1 MRFEGIVKSWN
12 DERAFGFI
20 EPLHGGQE
28 IFIHITALPP
38 RSGRPPL
45 NQRISFE
52 VERNRDGKKRAARAQ
67 LIRAPV
73 ATPVRPRRGTAG
85 WGGASLFA
93 VPAFVA
99 MYLVIAIVWRMPYAV
114 AVAYVTL
121 SILCFA
127 VYAAD
132 KSAARSGGWRTR
144 EDTLLVMGLLGGWPG
159 ALLAQQLLRHKS
171 AKASFRAAFW
181 ATVVINVLAFL
192 ALSSP
197 KLGAWS
203 LVR

>member
-1 MRFEGIVKSWN
+1 
-12 DERAFGFI
+12 
-20 EPLHGGQE
+20 
-28 IFIHITALPP
+28 
-38 RSGRPPL
+38 
-45 NQRISFE
+45 
-52 VERNRDGKKRAARAQ
+52 
-67 LIRAPV
+67 
-73 ATPVRPRRGTAG
+73 
-85 WGGASLFA
+85 
-93 VPAFVA
+93 